1 MVTLFNSS
9 LDIGGLINVT
19 TQNVTGS
26 VTMTLLLIVVLF
38 LLVALLFRAPMMM
51 FGLLM
56 IPLIIIFAI
65 TEGSGGLF
73 YTILTVFG
81 IIIGW
86 QFAKIIMGWGR

>member
-9 LDIGGLINVT
+9 LDIGNLINAT
-19 TQNVTGS
+19 TQNVTGDITS
-26 VTMTLLLIVVLF
+26 TLLLIVVLF
-38 LLVALLFRAPMMM
+38 LMVALLFREPMIL

-56 IPLIIIFAI
+56 IPLIIVFAMF
-65 TEGSGGLF
+65 EGSGGLF
-73 YTILTVFG
+73 YTILTIIG